1 MITLEWFSSKH
12 FGKKFVTSYQR
23 IRPYFMGYNSANIS
37 PINKEHVFFYW
48 VLSSNSFFLF
58 LFSCIIFIIN
68 NYKLRFGT
76 QIQGNGLI
84 KRNLKIQNLSWI
96 PIEINWKIFIVEPND
111 KKLVDVNVLFDDIT
125 EADLIK
131 LANSQQNKPNTSQS
145 ILKKKKKKIF

>member
-1 MITLEWFSSKH
+1 M
-12 FGKKFVTSYQR
+12 
-23 IRPYFMGYNSANIS
+23 
-37 PINKEHVFFYW
+37 
-48 VLSSNSFFLF
+48 SSNSFFLF

-131 LANSQQNKPNTSQS
+131 LANSQQNKPNTTQS
-145 ILKKKKKKIF
+145 TKTKKKKIFFSLITNLKFPRTNNKQIKYI

>member
-1 MITLEWFSSKH
+1 
-12 FGKKFVTSYQR
+12 
-23 IRPYFMGYNSANIS
+23 
-37 PINKEHVFFYW
+37 
-48 VLSSNSFFLF
+48 LSSNSFFLF

-145 ILKKKKKKIF
+145 ILKKKKKKFFSLQ